1 MDILCPLIGGITL
14 NDIMR
19 YIIKRLLIGILVV
32 LFVTVL
38 IFGIMQAMPG
48 NPIDLMVDTR
58 VSAEK
63 VEEIKA
69 EWGLDKPPVVQYFY
83 WLGNILRGN
92 FGMSISLKQNVS
104 DLILQRLPYTL
115 LLTGAALVIEYLL
128 AIPLGLLAAVRKNKM
143 TDKALTVLTVVLW
156 SMPPFW
162 LGVLL
167 MLVFS
172 IHLNILPLSGYS
184 GFSSLILPALTLSLP
199 ALAQIFRLTRS
210 EVLDVMDE
218 KYVTTAYAKG
228 IADKKILVRHVLR
241 NALIPVTVMFFL
253 SLPWLIGGAVV
264 VENVFAWPG
273 MGQLLWKGIAKQDFV
288 IVQGI
293 VFVISILTVICN
305 IIGDMI
311 SGILDPRIRL
321 E

>member
-1 MDILCPLIGGITL
+1 
-14 NDIMR
+14 MR

-104 DLILQRLPYTL
+104 DLILPRLPYTL

-253 SLPWLIGGAVV
+253 SLQWRCGGCGKCFRMAGNGTAALEGHRQTGLCHRAGNCVRYQHFDGYLQYHRRYDFRHFRSAHSSGIGG
-264 VENVFAWPG
+264 
-273 MGQLLWKGIAKQDFV
+273 
-288 IVQGI
+288 
-293 VFVISILTVICN
+293 SI
-305 IIGDMI
+305 
-311 SGILDPRIRL
+311 
-321 E
+321 

>member
-1 MDILCPLIGGITL
+1 M

-19 YIIKRLLIGILVV
+19 FIAKRLCIGVLVV

-38 IFGIMQAMPG
+38 VFAIMQAMPG

-63 VEEIKA
+63 VAEIKA
-69 EWGLDKPPVVQYFY
+69 QWGLDEPPVVQYFY
-83 WLGNILRGN
+83 WIKNVLRGDL
-92 FGMSISLKQNVS
+92 GTSISLKQSVS

-115 LLTGAALVIEYLL
+115 MLTGAALLIEYII
-128 AIPLGLLAAVRKNKM
+128 AIPLGLLAAVKKNSAA
-143 TDKALTVLTVVLW
+143 DKSLTVVTIVLW

-162 LGVLL
+162 LGVLFIL
-167 MLVFS
+167 TFS
-172 IHLNILPLSGYS
+172 VWLKILPISGWD
-184 GFSSLILPALTLSLP
+184 GIVSLILPAFTLALP
-199 ALAQIFRLTRS
+199 SLAQIFRLTRS
-210 EVLDVMDE
+210 EVLDVLDE

-228 IADKKILVRHVLR
+228 LKNKVVLVRHVLR
-241 NALIPVTVMFFL
+241 NAMIPVTVMFFL

-273 MGQLLWKGIAKQDFV
+273 MGQLIWKAISKQDFV
-288 IVQGI
+288 IVQG
-293 VFVISILTVICN
+293 VVLVITILTVICN
-305 IIGDMI
+305 LIGDI
-311 SGILDPRIRL
+311 LAGILDPRIRL

>member
-1 MDILCPLIGGITL
+1 ML
-14 NDIMR
+14 R
-19 YIIKRLLIGILVV
+19 YVIKRLLIGILVV

-38 IFGIMQAMPG
+38 IFAIMQAMPG
-48 NPIDLMVDTR
+48 NPVDLMVDTR

-63 VEEIKA
+63 VAEIKA
-69 EWGLDKPPVVQYFY
+69 EWGLDQPPVIQYFY
-83 WLGNILRGN
+83 WLGNILQGN

-115 LLTGAALVIEYLL
+115 MLTGAALVIEYLL
-128 AIPLGLLAAVRKNKM
+128 AIPLGLLAAVKKNKL
-143 TDKALTVLTVVLW
+143 TDKALTVTTVVLW

-184 GFSSLILPALTLSLP
+184 GFLSLILPALTLSLP

-228 IADKKILVRHVLR
+228 IEDKKVLIRHVLR

-293 VFVISILTVICN
+293 VFVITILTVICN